1 MLHIYELPK
10 RIACSYAFS
19 DAYSFIVGA
28 PGMTSCEQNAWEDDT
43 KHTVHFIRVRTR
55 ALPWRNDIH
64 PFCGYAHALN
74 LNLYVR
80 AGI

>member
-1 MLHIYELPK
+1 MVATPKLKKVSAKELYEVIKL
-10 RIACSYAFS
+10 SY
-19 DAYSFIVGA
+19 
-28 PGMTSCEQNAWEDDT
+28 
-43 KHTVHFIRVRTR
+43 TVHFIRVRTR